1 MEFRLKI
8 TCNTAAFGDM
18 PEQLLAALLRGIAN
32 TLEFVGTVENDR
44 KIVTPV
50 ADVNGI
56 KCGTWILDPKTQV
69 LEEAERQETQ

>member
-1 MEFRLKI
+1 MEFRLRI
-8 TCNTAAFGDM
+8 ACTTAATRVNS
-18 PEQLLAALLRGIAN
+18 EESLAGILRGIAN

-44 KIVTPV
+44 KIVTPIT
-50 ADVNGI
+50 DVNGI